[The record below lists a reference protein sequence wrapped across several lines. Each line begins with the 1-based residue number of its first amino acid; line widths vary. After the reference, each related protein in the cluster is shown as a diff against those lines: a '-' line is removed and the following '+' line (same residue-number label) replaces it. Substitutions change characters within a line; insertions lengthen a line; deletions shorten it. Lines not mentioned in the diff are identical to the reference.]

1 MTSSSS
7 SASRSFARLPSPPIS
22 PAKRPPGLSARKI
35 ARAACSFSQHPVQR
49 RVGESRV
56 ELGDELHVR
65 GVQQQRVDA
74 LGPRRRDHLGRIVDA
89 EHGRAA
95 LDDLPRQ
102 RPLAAADVED
112 PLARLRV
119 EQVERR
125 AAELGDE
132 RADPRIIRGIPFA
145 GRDDGLA
152 QSVFTHS
159 R

>member
-1 MTSSSS
+1 M
-7 SASRSFARLPSPPIS
+7 
-22 PAKRPPGLSARKI
+22 
-35 ARAACSFSQHPVQR
+35 QR
-49 RVGESRV
+49 RVGECRI
-56 ELGDELHVR
+56 ELGEELHVFGGEQKR
-65 GVQQQRVDA
+65 IDA
-74 LGPRRRDHLGRIVDA
+74 LGARRRDHFGRIVDT

-95 LDDLPRQ
+95 LDDLQGQ

-132 RADPRIIRGIPFA
+132 RADLGIVGGIPLA
-145 GRDDGLA
+145 GRGDGLA
-152 QSVFTHS
+152 QSVSTHE